1 MYAVIRTG
9 GKQYT
14 VREGEWLDV
23 EQLHKEPGSTV
34 EIGEVLMVGEGSAMK
49 VGAPYVDG
57 ARVVCEVG
65 DIVKGEKLIIFKY
78 KNKTRYRRKTGHRQK
93 YTRLTVK
100 QIVGA

>member
-14 VREGEWLDV
+14 VREGETLEVD
-23 EQLHKEPGSTV
+23 LLAGEPGSTV
-34 EIGEVLMVGEGSAMK
+34 EISDVLMVGEGDSIK
-49 VGAPYVDG
+49 VGAPFVDG

-65 DIVKGEKLIIFKY
+65 ERVKGEKLIVFKY

-93 YTRLTVK
+93 FTPITVK